1 MVILCTF
8 TLIANDRFRNSH
20 VINSCK
26 CKVCY
31 LNTPLR
37 KSFHFWLLNFVP
49 LSLSLSISLIH
60 IHFLLFCFLMQFLLY
75 LAIVAIDC
83 QIRLD
88 MQFNLK
94 KSHNFFFLWTVG
106 GINIRVSLFLIL
118 LLLVLFVAIV
128 LCVVALL
135 DFNTSLKEQMA
146 GLPFVILDNF
156 WIQLCSFYVCPKPKR
171 PSDRNRL
178 LQIEMLGCSSS

>member
-60 IHFLLFCFLMQFLLY
+60 IHFLLFCFRMQFLLY

-83 QIRLD
+83 RIRLD

-94 KSHNFFFLWTVG
+94 KSHNFFFVNRRWNKHKSV
-106 GINIRVSLFLIL
+106 
-118 LLLVLFVAIV
+118 IV
-128 LCVVALL
+128 LDIAVVGT
-135 DFNTSLKEQMA
+135 FCCYCIM
-146 GLPFVILDNF
+146 
-156 WIQLCSFYVCPKPKR
+156 R
-171 PSDRNRL
+171 
-178 LQIEMLGCSSS
+178 GCSIGL